1 MTIPIPSSKSPSA
14 LQLKL
19 QERLAAIRLEA
30 QKVAAQ
36 KQSLA
41 SHCEELYEQPSP
53 KAPAVISSPSEE
65 EQTNPT
71 EVPGAAS
78 RILEAVHGNAQSAA
92 NLGTATDRF
101 GKTIVYNTNQQ
112 RAVELIASGQSCVV
126 IGAAGTGKT
135 TIQKGST
142 AALIQSGLTPPL
154 ASSYDHKHLRVG
166 APGIAICAYTRRAT
180 NNIRKNLSED
190 LQSCCLT
197 IHKLLEYEPV
207 EYYITDADGKEKRTM
222 RFEPTRNVENPLPAA
237 LKTIIIEESSMVSYE
252 LFMQLVAAC
261 PHEPQFVFLGDI
273 QQLPPVFGAAILGF
287 KMLEL
292 PVVELTEVYRQ
303 ALESPILSLA
313 HRILS
318 GKPILG
324 PELKSLCVPKKLT
337 LHPWIKKISPDNATV
352 TLAKFFIKALNEGK
366 YNPETDGILIPF
378 NKSCGT
384 LELNKHIATEIARKD
399 FKPVVEI
406 IHGFKRSYYSVG
418 DKCLYDKE
426 DCIIEEIVENPQY
439 VGIKP
444 REPSFEMNYW
454 GHGTGPANAH
464 DNIDQFLDAVSIGEE
479 DGDKKMR
486 AASHIITL
494 NLLDSE
500 RTIRIKSAGEIDAL
514 DLGYCLTIHKSQGSE
529 WSKVFLCLHHSHN
542 VMIARE
548 LLYTAVTR
556 AKEEL
561 FCICEP
567 DSFEKG
573 IVRQRIPGNTW
584 QEKAKAFQGRI
595 DNEELQS

>member
-1 MTIPIPSSKSPSA
+1 MTPPSKLLSP

-19 QERLAAIRLEA
+19 QEKLAAIRKQAEDVKAKSATITTLTQSQA
-30 QKVAAQ
+30 TITNKVE
-36 KQSLA
+36 S
-41 SHCEELYEQPSP
+41 
-53 KAPAVISSPSEE
+53 
-65 EQTNPT
+65 
-71 EVPGAAS
+71 
-78 RILEAVHGNAQSAA
+78 NAQVVQTSVLNSSEISA
-92 NLGTATDRF
+92 LSRPVGATDRF
-101 GKTIVYNTNQQ
+101 GKTITYNTNQQ
-112 RAVELIASGQSCVV
+112 KAVDLIASGQSCVV

-154 ASSYDHKHLRVG
+154 LSNHDHKHLKQG
-166 APGIAICAYTRRAT
+166 SPGIAICAYTRRAT

-190 LQSCCLT
+190 LQPCCLT

-207 EYYITDADGKEKRTM
+207 DYYITGENGEQKRTM
-222 RFEPTRNVENPLPAA
+222 RFEPTRNALNPLPSA
-237 LKTIIIEESSMVSYE
+237 LRTIIIEESSMVSYE
-252 LFMQLVAAC
+252 LFMQLLAAC

-318 GKPILG
+318 GVPILA
-324 PELKSLCVPKKLT
+324 PELKHLCIPNKLT
-337 LHPWIKKISPDNATV
+337 LHPWQKKISPDNAV
-352 TLAKFFIKALNEGK
+352 ITLAKFFIKQLDEGK

-378 NKSCGT
+378 NKACGT
-384 LELNKHIATEIARKD
+384 IELNKHIATKIAQKEY
-399 FKPVVEI
+399 KPVAEI
-406 IHGFKRSYYSVG
+406 IHGWKKSYYSVG

-426 DCIIEEIVENPQY
+426 DAIITDIRENPQY

-444 REPSFEMNYW
+444 REPSFELNYW
-454 GHGTGPANAH
+454 GQGTASNQH
-464 DNIDQFLDAVSIGEE
+464 NDIDSFLDAVAVGED
-479 DGDKKMR
+479 DGDKKGR

-500 RTIRIKSAGEIDAL
+500 RTIHIKSAGEIDSL
-514 DLGYCLTIHKSQGSE
+514 DLGYAITVHKSQGSE

-542 VMIARE
+542 MMVARE

-561 FCICEP
+561 FCICEA
-567 DSFEKG
+567 DTFNTG
-573 IVRQRIPGNTW
+573 ITRQRIKGNTW
-584 QEKAKAFQGRI
+584 QEKAEAFKGKL

>member
-1 MTIPIPSSKSPSA
+1 MIPASSKSLTP

-19 QERLAAIRLEA
+19 QERLAAIRQQAQDVKAKQATLATVQAESTQDQEA
-30 QKVAAQ
+30 QTDS
-36 KQSLA
+36 SLESIHEIEATIPGSVSA
-41 SHCEELYEQPSP
+41 SS
-53 KAPAVISSPSEE
+53 
-65 EQTNPT
+65 QT
-71 EVPGAAS
+71 
-78 RILEAVHGNAQSAA
+78 
-92 NLGTATDRF
+92 TDRF
-101 GKTIVYNTNQQ
+101 GNVIKYNERQQ
-112 RAVELIASGQSCVV
+112 EAVELISSGKSCVV

-142 AALIQSGLTPPL
+142 AALIQAGLVPPL
-154 ASSYDHKHLRVG
+154 SSAYDHKHLRVG
-166 APGIAICAYTRRAT
+166 QPGIAICAYTRRAT

-190 LQSCCLT
+190 LQQCCLT

-207 EYYITDADGKEKRTM
+207 EYYITGPDGNEKRTM
-222 RFEPTRNVENPLPAA
+222 RFEPTRNAENPLPAA
-237 LKTIIIEESSMVSYE
+237 LKTIVIEEASMVSYD

-261 PHEPQFVFLGDI
+261 PHGPQFVFLGDI

-318 GKPILG
+318 GRGITK
-324 PELKSLCVPKKLT
+324 PELKDLSVPLKLT
-337 LHPWIKKISPDNATV
+337 LHPWVKKISPDNAV
-352 TLAKFFIKALNEGK
+352 LTLAKFFIKKLSLGE

-384 LELNKHIATEIARKD
+384 TELNKHIATEIARIQY
-399 FKPVVEI
+399 KPVAEI

-426 DCIIEEIVENPQY
+426 DCIITAIEENPQY

-454 GHGTGPANAH
+454 GQGTGAEAH
-464 DNIDQFLDAVSIGEE
+464 DDIDQFLDAVSVGEE

-500 RTIRIKSAGEIDAL
+500 RTIKIRSAGEIDSL
-514 DLGYCLTIHKSQGSE
+514 DLGYAITIHKSQGSE
-529 WSKVFLCLHHSHN
+529 WSKVFLCLHHSHS
-542 VMIARE
+542 VMLGRE

-567 DSFEKG
+567 DTFQKG
-573 IVRQRIPGNTW
+573 IERQRIPGATW
-584 QEKAKAFQGRI
+584 QEKALYFKGRVEGE
-595 DNEELQS
+595 DMQS

>member
-1 MTIPIPSSKSPSA
+1 MTEPIPIPASKSLSP

-19 QERLAAIRLEA
+19 QERLNAIRQQA
-30 QKVAAQ
+30 QQVAAQ
-36 KQSLA
+36 KATIISVA
-41 SHCEELYEQPSP
+41 SSGESP
-53 KAPAVISSPSEE
+53 PASEIPRAATSVLE
-65 EQTNPT
+65 IPAGSIP
-71 EVPGAAS
+71 PGS
-78 RILEAVHGNAQSAA
+78 AV
-92 NLGTATDRF
+92 LGTATDRF
-101 GKTIVYNTNQQ
+101 GKTITYNANQQ
-112 RAVELIASGQSCVV
+112 AAVDLIVSGKSCVV

-142 AALIQSGLTPPL
+142 AGLIQSGRVEPL
-154 ASSYDHKHLRVG
+154 ASSYDHKHLKVG

-180 NNIRKNLSED
+180 NNIRKNLTED

-207 EYYITDADGKEKRTM
+207 EYYITGANGEQKRTM
-222 RFEPTRNVENPLPAA
+222 RFEPTRHADNPLPSA

-252 LFMQLVAAC
+252 LFMQLLAAC
-261 PHEPQFVFLGDI
+261 PHNPQFVFLGDI

-318 GKPILG
+318 GRPILKA
-324 PELKSLCVPKKLT
+324 ELKALSVPGKLT
-337 LHPWIKKISPDNATV
+337 LHPWMKRIDPDNATI
-352 TLAKFFIKALNEGK
+352 TLAKFFIKALDEGK

-384 LELNKHIATEIARKD
+384 IELNKHIATKIAQKEY
-399 FKPVVEI
+399 KPVVEI

-418 DKCLYDKE
+418 DKCLFDKE

-444 REPSFEMNYW
+444 REPSFELNYW
-454 GHGTGPANAH
+454 GQGTGAEAH
-464 DNIDQFLDAVSIGEE
+464 DNIDQFLDAVAVGED

-514 DLGYCLTIHKSQGSE
+514 DLGYAITIHKSQGSE
-529 WSKVFLCLHHSHN
+529 WSKVFLCFHHSHN
-542 VMIARE
+542 VMVARE

-567 DSFEKG
+567 DTFEKG
-573 IVRQRIPGNTW
+573 ITRQRIPGNSW
-584 QEKAKAFQGRI
+584 QDKAKAFQGKY
-595 DNEELQS
+595 EELQS

>member
-1 MTIPIPSSKSPSA
+1 MISTPIPSGKSLSP

-19 QERLAAIRLEA
+19 QERLAAIRIEA
-30 QKVAAQ
+30 QRIAAQ
-36 KQSLA
+36 KKTLA
-41 SHCEELYEQPSP
+41 SHCEGLYEQPATQKNPQIEEPDEAGEAAELIAEIPST
-53 KAPAVISSPSEE
+53 AV
-65 EQTNPT
+65 
-71 EVPGAAS
+71 A
-78 RILEAVHGNAQSAA
+78 
-92 NLGTATDRF
+92 GTTDRF
-101 GKTIVYNTNQQ
+101 GKTITYNTNQQ
-112 RAVELIASGQSCVV
+112 RAVNLIASGQSCVV

-154 ASSYDHKHLRVG
+154 DSTYDHKHLKRG

-190 LQSCCLT
+190 LQQCCLT

-207 EYYITDADGKEKRTM
+207 VYNITGENGEEKRTM
-222 RFEPTRNVENPLPAA
+222 RFEPTRNADNPLPSA
-237 LKTIIIEESSMVSYE
+237 LRTIIIEESSMVSYE
-252 LFMQLVAAC
+252 LFTQLLAAC
-261 PHEPQFVFLGDI
+261 PHKPQFVFLGDI

-303 ALESPILSLA
+303 ALESPILALA

-318 GKPILG
+318 GRAIFKE
-324 PELKSLCVPKKLT
+324 ELKTLCVPNKLT
-337 LHPWIKKISPDNATV
+337 LHPWVKKISSDNATV
-352 TLAKFFIKALNEGK
+352 TLAKFFIKALDEGK

-384 LELNKHIATEIARKD
+384 LELNKHIATKIAHKQ

-406 IHGFKRSYYSVG
+406 IHGWKRSYYSVG

-426 DCIIEEIVENPQY
+426 DAIILAIEENPQY
-439 VGIKP
+439 VGMKP
-444 REPSFEMNYW
+444 REPSFELNYW
-454 GHGTGPANAH
+454 GQGTGAEAH
-464 DNIDQFLDAVSIGEE
+464 DDIDQFLDAVAVGED

-514 DLGYCLTIHKSQGSE
+514 DLGYAITVHKSQGSE
-529 WSKVFLCLHHSHN
+529 WSKVFLCFHHSHS
-542 VMIARE
+542 VMVARE

-561 FCICEP
+561 FCICES
-567 DSFEKG
+567 DTFEKG
-573 IVRQRIPGNTW
+573 ITRQRIKGNTW
-584 QEKAKAFQGRI
+584 QEKAEAFKGKI
-595 DNEELQS
+595 DNDEMQS